1 MAISGERYYVC
12 FHTER
17 RNLLVLN
24 RVNSGSACVL
34 SGSDFTMKLA
44 YSSDVSEKLYTL
56 IALLKGRDNGVR
68 QLNNKQ
74 IF

>member
-1 MAISGERYYVC
+1 MAISGESYYMF

-24 RVNSGSACVL
+24 RVNSGIAYVFSD
-34 SGSDFTMKLA
+34 GDFTVKLA

-56 IALLKGRDNGVR
+56 IALLKGRDDGVR

-74 IF
+74 VF

>member
-1 MAISGERYYVC
+1 MSGERYYMC

-24 RVNSGSACVL
+24 RLNNCSAYVF
-34 SGSDFTMKLA
+34 SDSDFTMKLD
-44 YSSDVSEKLYTL
+44 YSSDVSEKLCTL
-56 IALLKGRDNGVR
+56 IALMKGRDGGVR

-74 IF
+74 VF